1 MLVALH
7 QGSLVV
13 HRPLRPPVIA
23 SRSSWKERTM
33 SDYGRFAFEP
43 VLNLA
48 NGRPVGLEVLRC
60 QARDQVEHIARNTVW
75 GTRQLA
81 EFDSGI
87 AIASVLHGAGYDAT
101 VPLHVDVLADT
112 VVTARRR
119 IGQLRASLLAR
130 DAGHP
135 APPMLLEINPALSAA
150 PANALAE
157 GVAELRAAG
166 FGIGLDGPARGFG
179 LELVAELAPDLV
191 KLDRDLVARLPHQ
204 PLARTV
210 AQALIE
216 VCRAVGVRVAAA
228 GVATP
233 EQLAAAR
240 DLGIAWAQGPLLAE
254 PRRRPSTAG
263 ILLPADLLPSQRSAA
278 PPPQSQAQAPPPS
291 VSGLAQAAVSLW
303 DDVPAESVRQALADH
318 PQAGSVVLLDGAGRP
333 TGFLDRNRFMLAISG
348 PFGRALYAN
357 RPARAL
363 AEPPRTLPARTDV
376 RTALQFCLAGDR
388 ERSYDDLVLLDDAGA
403 CAGIVRVA
411 DLLREAAGA
420 PSAA

>member
-1 MLVALH
+1 
-7 QGSLVV
+7 
-13 HRPLRPPVIA
+13 
-23 SRSSWKERTM
+23 M
-33 SDYGRFAFEP
+33 SDCGRFAFEP
-43 VLNLA
+43 LLNLA

-60 QARDQVEHIARNTVW
+60 QARDQAEHVARNAVW

-119 IGQLRASLLAR
+119 IGQLRGSLLSR

-135 APPMLLEINPALSAA
+135 PPPMLLEINPALSAA
-150 PANALAE
+150 PADALAE

-179 LELVAELAPDLV
+179 LELIAELAPDLV
-191 KLDRDLVARLPHQ
+191 KLERDLVARLPYQ

-210 AQALIE
+210 AQAVIE
-216 VCRAVGVRVAAA
+216 VCRAVGVRVAAT
-228 GVATP
+228 GVATA
-233 EQLAAAR
+233 EQLAAVR

-254 PRRRPSTAG
+254 PRRRPSTEG
-263 ILLPADLLPSQRSAA
+263 IVLPADLLPRRRPAVPAPRSPT
-278 PPPQSQAQAPPPS
+278 PPPPAA
-291 VSGLAQAAVSLW
+291 GLGQAAVSLW

-318 PQAGSVVLLDGAGRP
+318 PQAGSVVLLDPSGRP

-348 PFGRALYAN
+348 PFGRALYAD

-363 AEPPRTLPARTDV
+363 ADLPRALPARTDV

-388 ERSYDDLVLLDDAGA
+388 ERSYDDLVLLDDAGV
-403 CAGIVRVA
+403 CTGVVRVT
-411 DLLREAAGA
+411 DLLQEATATT
-420 PSAA
+420 AA

>member
-1 MLVALH
+1 
-7 QGSLVV
+7 
-13 HRPLRPPVIA
+13 
-23 SRSSWKERTM
+23 M

-43 VLNLA
+43 LLNLT

-60 QARDQVEHIARNTVW
+60 QTRDQVEHVARNTVW
-75 GTRQLA
+75 GARQLA

-101 VPLHVDVLADT
+101 VPLHIDVLADT
-112 VVTARRR
+112 VVAARRR
-119 IGQLRASLLAR
+119 IGQLRGALLAR

-135 APPMLLEINPALSAA
+135 APPMLLEINPAWSAA
-150 PANALAE
+150 PADALAE
-157 GVAELRAAG
+157 GVTELRAAG

-179 LELVAELAPDLV
+179 LEQVAELAPDVV
-191 KLDRDLVARLPHQ
+191 KLDRDLVARLPYQ

-210 AQALIE
+210 AHALIE

-233 EQLAAAR
+233 DQLAAVR
-240 DLGIAWAQGPLLAE
+240 DLGVAWAQGPLLAE

-263 ILLPADLLPSQRSAA
+263 ILLPADLLPRQRSAA
-278 PPPQSQAQAPPPS
+278 PAPQSPAPAPAPPPP
-291 VSGLAQAAVSLW
+291 VAGLAQAAVSLW

-318 PQAGSVVLLDGAGRP
+318 PQAGSVVLLDASGRP
-333 TGFLDRNRFMLAISG
+333 SGFLDRNRFMLAISG

-357 RPARAL
+357 RPAREL

-388 ERSYDDLVLLDDAGA
+388 ERSYDDVVLLDDAGA
-403 CAGIVRVA
+403 CAGIVRVT
-411 DLLREAAGA
+411 DLLQEASGA
-420 PSAA
+420 TSAA

>member
-1 MLVALH
+1 V
-7 QGSLVV
+7 G
-13 HRPLRPPVIA
+13 
-23 SRSSWKERTM
+23 
-33 SDYGRFAFEP
+33 DFGRFAFEP
-43 VLNLA
+43 LLNLT

-60 QARDQVEHIARNTVW
+60 QARDQIEHVARTAVW

-87 AIASVLHGAGYDAT
+87 AIASVLHGAGYDAA
-101 VPLHVDVLADT
+101 VPLHIDVLADT
-112 VVTARRR
+112 VVAARRR
-119 IGQLRASLLAR
+119 IGQLRGSLLAR
-130 DAGHP
+130 DAAHP

-150 PANALAE
+150 PADALAD

-179 LELVAELAPDLV
+179 LELIAELAPDLV
-191 KLDRDLVARLPHQ
+191 KLDRDLVARLPYQ
-204 PLARTV
+204 PLARSV

-216 VCRAVGVRVAAA
+216 VCGAVGVRVAAA

-233 EQLAAAR
+233 EQLAAVR
-240 DLGIAWAQGPLLAE
+240 DLGVAWGQGPLLAE

-263 ILLPADLLPSQRSAA
+263 ILLPAELLPRQRSSA
-278 PPPQSQAQAPPPS
+278 PAPKAPALAPAMPPS
-291 VSGLAQAAVSLW
+291 VAGLAQAAVSLW
-303 DDVPAESVRQALADH
+303 DDVQAESVRQALADH
-318 PQAGSVVLLDGAGRP
+318 PQAGSVVLLDVSGRP

-357 RPARAL
+357 RPARDL

-376 RTALQFCLAGDR
+376 RTALQFCLSGDR

-403 CAGIVRVA
+403 SAGIVRVT
-411 DLLREAAGA
+411 DLLQEATGA
-420 PSAA
+420 SATA

>member
-1 MLVALH
+1 V
-7 QGSLVV
+7 G
-13 HRPLRPPVIA
+13 
-23 SRSSWKERTM
+23 
-33 SDYGRFAFEP
+33 DFGRFAFEP
-43 VLNLA
+43 LLNLT

-60 QARDQVEHIARNTVW
+60 QARDQIEHVARNAVW

-87 AIASVLHGAGYDAT
+87 AIASVLHGAGYDAA
-101 VPLHVDVLADT
+101 VPLHIDVLADT
-112 VVTARRR
+112 VVAARRR
-119 IGQLRASLLAR
+119 IGQLRGSLLAR
-130 DAGHP
+130 DAAHP

-150 PANALAE
+150 PADALAE

-179 LELVAELAPDLV
+179 LELIAELAPDLV
-191 KLDRDLVARLPHQ
+191 KLDRDLVARLPYQ
-204 PLARTV
+204 PLARSV

-216 VCRAVGVRVAAA
+216 VCNAVGVRVAAA

-233 EQLAAAR
+233 EQLAAVR
-240 DLGIAWAQGPLLAE
+240 DLGVAWGQGPLLAE

-263 ILLPADLLPSQRSAA
+263 ILLPAELLPRQRSAA
-278 PPPQSQAQAPPPS
+278 SAPKAPAMALPPS
-291 VSGLAQAAVSLW
+291 VAGLAQAAVSLW

-318 PQAGSVVLLDGAGRP
+318 PQAGSVVLLDVSGCP

-357 RPARAL
+357 RPARDL

-376 RTALQFCLAGDR
+376 RTALQFCLSGDR
-388 ERSYDDLVLLDDAGA
+388 ERSYDDVVLLDDAGA
-403 CAGIVRVA
+403 CAGIVRVT
-411 DLLREAAGA
+411 DLLQEATGA
-420 PSAA
+420 SAPA